1 MRLQPRN
8 PPGHAN
14 RKARRYA
21 NDIRNLRAEGHTYE
35 TIRLALL
42 DAGVSVSHST
52 VIREANRPPTQWEL
66 DHARTEQAGSQ
77 DAPLPSAA
85 PGSESVPQAV
95 EAAIA
100 PPSGSTSDSPGE
112 PIGEM
117 NGCRPRVGW
126 LSGLFG
132 VLRRLRRAG
141 SIT

>member
-8 PPGHAN
+8 PPGHAK

-52 VIREANRPPTQWEL
+52 VIREANRPPSQWEL
-66 DHARTEQAGSQ
+66 DHARAEQAAAQG
-77 DAPLPSAA
+77 ARPPSAA

-95 EAAIA
+95 EATTA
-100 PPSGSTSDSPGE
+100 PPSGSTSGSGVE
-112 PIGEM
+112 PVAEA
-117 NGCRPRVGW
+117 NSSRPRVGW
-126 LSGLFG
+126 LSGLIG

-141 SIT
+141 SVT

>member
-21 NDIRNLRAEGHTYE
+21 TDIRNLRVEGHTYE

-42 DAGVSVSHST
+42 DAGVSVSLST
-52 VIREANRPPTQWEL
+52 VMREVRRPPTQWEL
-66 DHARTEQAGSQ
+66 DHAQAEQVASQ
-77 DAPLPSAA
+77 DAPPPRAA

-95 EAAIA
+95 EATTA
-100 PPSGSTSDSPGE
+100 PPSGSTTGSAGE
-112 PIGEM
+112 PIAEA
-117 NGCRPRVGW
+117 NGSRPRVGW

-141 SIT
+141 SVT

>member
-14 RKARRYA
+14 RKARRFA

-42 DAGVSVSHST
+42 DAGVLVSHST
-52 VIREANRPPTQWEL
+52 VIREVNRPPTQWEL
-66 DHARTEQAGSQ
+66 DHARAESAASQ
-77 DAPLPSAA
+77 DAPPPSTA
-85 PGSESVPQAV
+85 PGSGSVPQAV
-95 EAAIA
+95 EATTA
-100 PPSGSTSDSPGE
+100 PPSGSTSGSAVE
-112 PIGEM
+112 PVAET
-117 NGCRPRVGW
+117 NGGRPRVGW

-141 SIT
+141 SVT

>member
-1 MRLQPRN
+1 MWLQPRN

-42 DAGVSVSHST
+42 DAGVSVSLST

-66 DHARTEQAGSQ
+66 DHAQAEQAASQ
-77 DAPLPSAA
+77 DAPPPSAA

-95 EAAIA
+95 EATSD
-100 PPSGSTSDSPGE
+100 PPSGSTSGSAGE
-112 PIGEM
+112 PIAEA
-117 NGCRPRVGW
+117 NGSRPHVGW

-141 SIT
+141 SVT

>member
-8 PPGHAN
+8 RPGNAN

-66 DHARTEQAGSQ
+66 DHARTEHAGSQ

-85 PGSESVPQAV
+85 PGSESVPQAL
-95 EAAIA
+95 AAASA
-100 PPSGSTSDSPGE
+100 PPSASTSDSPGE
-112 PIGEM
+112 PTAEM
-117 NGCRPRVGW
+117 NGSRPRVGW
-126 LSGLFG
+126 LSGLIG
-132 VLRRLRRAG
+132 VLRRLLRAG

>member
-42 DAGVSVSHST
+42 DAGVSVSLST
-52 VIREANRPPTQWEL
+52 VMREANRPQAQWEL
-66 DHARTEQAGSQ
+66 DHAQAEQAASH
-77 DAPLPSAA
+77 DAPPPSAA
-85 PGSESVPQAV
+85 PGFEFVPQAV
-95 EAAIA
+95 EATTA
-100 PPSGSTSDSPGE
+100 PPSGSTSGSAGE
-112 PIGEM
+112 PIAEA
-117 NGCRPRVGW
+117 NGGRPRVGW

-141 SIT
+141 SVT